1 MMTTFIHSFQSEW
14 LKMKR
19 SLAFWMVVI
28 GGFFTPSIVIVAR
41 LFHYDKLQQIYS
53 DEHFW
58 NALWKNSWESMALF
72 FLPLGAILSTSLITQ
87 IEYKNNTWK
96 LLHTL
101 PLSFTTIFFAKLAVI
116 LVLMLEFFALFNL
129 GIYLSALVPY
139 LLVSGTPY
147 PAQPLP
153 YMFFLRENGL
163 YFLDCLPIV
172 ALQYLISLKFKNF
185 LVPVGLGFV
194 FWIAAL
200 GALSWKYGYIIPYTY
215 GMFNYLKDVTETR
228 AIVPDANV
236 HLLAIGYFIVIT
248 LASYILYIT
257 KKEKG

>member
-1 MMTTFIHSFQSEW
+1 MTTFIHSFQSEW
-14 LKMKR
+14 LKTKR

-41 LFHYDKLQQIYS
+41 LFHYDLLQQIYAKE
-53 DEHFW
+53 DFW

-96 LLHTL
+96 QLHTL

-116 LVLMLEFFALFNL
+116 LVLMLEFFALFNV

-147 PAQPLP
+147 PAQPIP

-194 FWIAAL
+194 FWITAL

-228 AIVPDANV
+228 AVVPDANV
-236 HLLAIGYFIVIT
+236 HLLAIGYFAVIT

>member
-1 MMTTFIHSFQSEW
+1 MTTFIHSFQSEW
-14 LKMKR
+14 LKTKR

-41 LFHYDKLQQIYS
+41 LFHYDKLQQIYAA
-53 DEHFW
+53 DNFW
-58 NALWKNSWESMALF
+58 NLLWKNSWESMALF

-96 LLHTL
+96 QLHTL
-101 PLSFTTIFFAKLAVI
+101 PLTYTTIFFSKLAVI
-116 LVLMLEFFALFNL
+116 LVLMLEFFVLFDL

-228 AIVPDANV
+228 AIVPEANI
-236 HLLAIGYFIVIT
+236 HLLAIGYFVVIT
-248 LASYILYIT
+248 AASYFLYLA